1 MTDKQENKL
10 TFGIEQVHFAPLTV
24 SATGEITY
32 ETPKR
37 LPGARSIELD
47 PQGTDIK
54 LKADNINYY
63 VSESNDG
70 YTGKIKFYNLT
81 PEFRQYALGEVLKGD
96 YVIETAEAARKPFAL
111 LFQFEGDKHATR
123 HALLYCTAKRP
134 KDSSNTKDGN
144 NYNEVELEFTASPR
158 PSDKIVK
165 VKTHKDTEQ
174 EKYDSFFKQ
183 VLTIPA

>member
-10 TFGIEQVHFAPLTV
+10 TFGIEQVHYAPLTI
-24 SATGEITY
+24 STTGEITY
-32 ETPKR
+32 EAPKP

-174 EKYDSFFKQ
+174 EKYESFFKQ